1 MMHAAGDLAAAVLL
15 AALAFGAVWVRHR
28 SRLPAHGRGLLELTA
43 SMHLTPQM
51 TLHVVTVAD
60 RRLLIGAGPAG
71 VVALADLSGSP
82 HPHDCRNGNR
92 CASLS
97 STMQR

>member
-1 MMHAAGDLAAAVLL
+1 MMHAAGELAAAVLL
-15 AALAFGAVWVRHR
+15 AALALGTVWVRHR
-28 SRLPAHGRGLLELTA
+28 SRPPAHRRGLLELAA
-43 SMHLTPQM
+43 SMHLTPQV
-51 TLHVVTVAD
+51 TLHVVTVAE

-71 VVALADLSGSP
+71 VVSLADLSGSP
-82 HPHDCRNGNR
+82 HPRDRRNDDR

>member
-1 MMHAAGDLAAAVLL
+1 MMHAAGELAAAVLL
-15 AALAFGAVWVRHR
+15 AALVFGAVFVRHH
-28 SRLPAHGRGLLELTA
+28 SRRPGHGRGLLELTA
-43 SMHLTPQM
+43 SMHLTPQV
-51 TLHVVTVAD
+51 TLHVVTVAE

-71 VVALADLSGSP
+71 VVALADLTGSP
-82 HPHDCRNGNR
+82 HPHDCRNENR